1 MFSVT
6 LLKERIPFVIE
17 LLDHKIDVSLYTTIN
32 KREREKELVTV
43 EFFCII
49 YLNKVVE
56 KVYKS
61 KDIPTQPQVIQNKT

>member
-1 MFSVT
+1 MF
-6 LLKERIPFVIE
+6 
-17 LLDHKIDVSLYTTIN
+17 LYIQQLT
-32 KREREKELVTV
+32 REREKELVTV